1 MELKKSKSGLIDSI
15 ANLENTDYSKQPKL
29 DSIYKRLIQN
39 REQFERVMSK
49 NISAVMQISSLDL
62 ILNQQT
68 DNMTE
73 VCSSVNEATE
83 TIREAAEESSI
94 VAGQVNSQHED
105 LTKTIIQAAEDSSEV
120 NSKIEHGQQELSVIK
135 ELSLTTIDDS
145 RKMQK
150 DMDALLD
157 VINNMNEVIAGINSI
172 SSQTNLLALN
182 ASIEAARAG
191 DAGRGF
197 AVVAEEIRKL
207 AEETQQMTANMG
219 EFVSAIKDA
228 SQKSANSVV
237 NTIEALNTM
246 TDKIGTVWALNNE
259 NQQHVAHINDSINS
273 LAAVSEEISS
283 SMAEMENQSL
293 NIKEQC
299 ITLTQDTKTLRAV
312 SNELK
317 KTVEPVV
324 AIEKMLDESTK
335 ELGDMTDDAVSE
347 EISSSMAEME
357 NQSLNIKEQCI
368 TLTQDTKTL
377 RAVSNELKKTVEP
390 VVAIEKMLDES
401 TKELGDMTDDAFFR
415 MEYKEFMG
423 YMDRAI
429 EAHQTW
435 LGNLKKM
442 VESNNIVP
450 MQFDAKKCGFG
461 HFYYS
466 MTPKTPEIREIWVK
480 LEDKHRKFHNFG
492 KEVKQCIISKDY
504 ASAKQ
509 HYNEAEQY
517 SKELL
522 NDFKKMK
529 DIAAHK

>member
-299 ITLTQDTKTLRAV
+299 ITLTQDTKALR
-312 SNELK
+312 
-317 KTVEPVV
+317 T
-324 AIEKMLDESTK
+324 
-335 ELGDMTDDAVSE
+335 
-347 EISSSMAEME
+347 
-357 NQSLNIKEQCI
+357 
-368 TLTQDTKTL
+368 
-377 RAVSNELKKTVEP
+377 VSNELKKTVEP

-442 VESNNIVP
+442 VESNNIIP

-466 MTPKTPEIREIWVK
+466 MTPKTPEIREVWVK

-504 ASAKQ
+504 AGAKQ